1 MVHAEV
7 VLQGDSGEGLRG
19 SFHSH
24 MFLCL
29 HSLVQSVAPTAAF
42 HDTASLLVNDFHLT
56 VNHHIL
62 VVFVEHG
69 VRLQQLL
76 QGVHALTLHA
86 IVGQH
91 FVFLVQPLLIRE

>member
-7 VLQGDSGEGLRG
+7 VLQGDGGEGLRG

-29 HSLVQSVAPTAAF
+29 HGLVQSVAPTATF
-42 HDTASLLVNDFHLT
+42 HDTTGLLVNDFHLT
-56 VNHHIL
+56 VNYHIL

-76 QGVHALTLHA
+76 QSVYSFTLHA

-91 FVFLVQPLLIRE
+91 FVFLVQSLLVRE